1 MKILLLWGGGVLML
15 IAFLVVVTGYLLPA
29 RHVVSRSASFST
41 TPERLHALIAGPQD
55 WRPGIARSAFVD
67 TADHRLILQETD
79 RQGQTISY
87 EQTDVI
93 PTRSL
98 KRRIVTEDLPY
109 RGSWTYELTSNGAL
123 TTLTITE
130 DGEVDNPF
138 FRFVARFLIGYA
150 KSIDGYLGDLAG
162 AVGRPT

>member
-1 MKILLLWGGGVLML
+1 MKILLLWGSGVLLL
-15 IAFLVVVTGYLLPA
+15 IALLVVVTGYLLPT
-29 RHVVSRSASFST
+29 RHVVSRSASFAT
-41 TPERLHALIAGPQD
+41 TPERLYALIAGPQN
-55 WRPGIARSAFVD
+55 WRPGVAQSVFVD
-67 TADHRLILQETD
+67 GADHRLILQETD

-98 KRRIVTEDLPY
+98 KRRIATEGLPY
-109 RGSWTYELTSNGAL
+109 RGSWIYELTPNGAL

-138 FRFVARFLIGYA
+138 FRFVARFIIGYT
-150 KSIDGYLGDLAG
+150 KSIDTYLGDLAG
-162 AVGRPT
+162 AVGRSA